1 MPMLA
6 LSAEGEDLL
15 GRLALL
21 RLEFSWPPGGSGDG
35 PEAGEEGAGV
45 AGQSGLALAPSHAS
59 AALRAAN
66 TWRGQLGAWLHANAP
81 DAFAALWGQ
90 PSRSAPAALG
100 AAMPSGAADPIRTP
114 AWCLA
119 ALGGSTPRWRITLM
133 DHGVPHAPAVL
144 AACEAL
150 GAVAVPAA
158 TTSPAAFSEA
168 ASTATTATTALA
180 VFQSAIEPDHPAA
193 LRVDLLTPLQ
203 LQHRGQVLRDAP
215 SLELLLRGTVDR
227 LAPWL
232 PPGRTGDTPD
242 AGWRGHAL
250 MDPATARHA
259 LDTAR
264 AAPLC
269 QHDLQRVQVRRRSA
283 RTAQVMPLHGL
294 VGTLHYGAPA
304 AALAPWLRLAQWLQ
318 LGSRT
323 RFGLG
328 ALAAAPHPA

>member
-21 RLEFSWPPGGSGDG
+21 RLDLAWPM
-35 PEAGEEGAGV
+35 GEGEPDL
-45 AGQSGLALAPSHAS
+45 SGLSQEPARL
-59 AALRAAN
+59 LRAAN
-66 TWRGQLGAWLHANAP
+66 TMRGQLGAWLHANAP
-81 DAFAALWGQ
+81 DAFAALY
-90 PSRSAPAALG
+90 SS
-100 AAMPSGAADPIRTP
+100 RTP

-119 ALGGSTPRWRITLM
+119 ALAGPAPRWRITLM

-150 GAVAVPAA
+150 GAVALPAA
-158 TTSPAAFSEA
+158 TASPAVFSEA
-168 ASTATTATTALA
+168 ASTATTALA

-193 LRVDLLTPLQ
+193 QRVDLLTPLQ
-203 LQHRGQVLRDAP
+203 LQHQGQVLREAP
-215 SLELLLRGTVDR
+215 PLELLLRGTVDR

-232 PPGRTGDTPD
+232 PPGRAGDTPD
-242 AGWRGHAL
+242 ACWRGHAL

-264 AAPLC
+264 AAPLQ
-269 QHDLQRVQVRRRSA
+269 QHDLQRVQFRRRSA

-328 ALAAAPHPA
+328 ALAAAHHPA

>member
-1 MPMLA
+1 MLA

-21 RLEFSWPPGGSGDG
+21 RLEFSWPPGGGDR

-45 AGQSGLALAPSHAS
+45 AGQSGLALAPSPAS

-90 PSRSAPAALG
+90 PSRSAPAAHG
-100 AAMPSGAADPIRTP
+100 AAMPSGAADPLRAP

-119 ALGGSTPRWRITLM
+119 ALAGSAPRWRLTLM
-133 DHGVPHAPAVL
+133 DHGVPHAPAVR
-144 AACEAL
+144 AACAAL
-150 GAVAVPAA
+150 GAVALPAA
-158 TTSPAAFSEA
+158 TASPAAWSE
-168 ASTATTATTALA
+168 ATTALA
-180 VFQSAIEPDHPAA
+180 VFQSAIEPDHPTA

-203 LQHRGQVLRDAP
+203 LQHRGQVLREAP
-215 SLELLLRGTVDR
+215 ALELLLRGTVDR

-242 AGWRGHAL
+242 ACWRGHAL

-264 AAPLC
+264 AAPLQ
-269 QHDLQRVQVRRRSA
+269 QHELRRVQVRRRSA

-328 ALAAAPHPA
+328 ALAAAYHPA